1 MEVDTERERV
11 CTQEVLVDRI
21 EPDIV
26 IEPLLALVKCFSGVS
41 PPMRKYTACYIS

>member
-11 CTQEVLVDRI
+11 CTQVLVDRI

-26 IEPLLALVKCFSGVS
+26 IEPLLALVKCFSGVL
-41 PPMRKYTACYIS
+41 PPMQKSRAGLSS